1 MAFFARYFRQTK
13 IQGMR
18 MFDLSVITQEIAN
31 AIENQVRQ
39 SFTQQK
45 DLTTNRSW
53 SPLKPKTLKYKP
65 RNKPILERS
74 GLMRSAVRV
83 DIEGSSVKARVNVA
97 YAQFHQYG
105 TRKMPQRRFLPFDNQ
120 GRPSPTLENEINE
133 ILEPT
138 GKGGRDLLRQVGLF
152 LFS

>member
-1 MAFFARYFRQTK
+1 
-13 IQGMR
+13 
-18 MFDLSVITQEIAN
+18 MFDLSVITREVAN
-31 AIENQVRQ
+31 IIEDEVRQ

-83 DIEGSSVKARVNVA
+83 DIEGSRVSARVNVS
-97 YAQFHQYG
+97 YAPYHQLG
-105 TRKMPQRRFLPFDNQ
+105 TRKMPQRRFMPFDDQ
-120 GRPSPTLENEINE
+120 GRPSPTLENEIKQ

-138 GKGGRDLLRQVGLF
+138 GKGGQDLLRQ
-152 LFS
+152 

>member
-1 MAFFARYFRQTK
+1 
-13 IQGMR
+13 
-18 MFDLSVITQEIAN
+18 MFDLSVITREVAN
-31 AIENQVRQ
+31 IIEDQVRQ

-53 SPLKPKTLKYKP
+53 SPLKPKTLRYKP

-83 DIEGSSVKARVNVA
+83 DIEGNSITARVNVP
-97 YAQFHQYG
+97 YAPFHQHG
-105 TRKMPQRRFLPFDNQ
+105 TRKMPQRRFMPFDDQ
-120 GRPSPTLENEINE
+120 GRPSPTLENEIKQ

-138 GKGGRDLLRQVGLF
+138 GKGGQDLLRQVGLF